1 MWDQPDLQRAWLG
14 LLRIIPTYVGSTP
27 SGSLLP
33 SPVSNHSHVCGI
45 NSFRLSSF
53 AFPPESFPRMWD
65 QRRSPGPS
73 GCLHRIIPTY
83 VGSTASRGRPSPDR
97 ANHSHVC
104 GINTSMAFY
113 FVERYE
119 SFPRMWDQLFD
130 GISCGRV
137 ARIIPTYVG
146 STSSWVAH
154 CILLSNHSHVC
165 GINPFHKKN
174 KISPRESFP
183 RMWDQ
188 LSCIP
193 LLSESSRIIPTY
205 VGSTVWQLSELDC
218 YLESF
223 PRMWDQLDER
233 LALWVLQR
241 IIPTYVGSTSTTGR

>member
-1 MWDQPDLQRAWLG
+1 MWDQPLTIAITAVL
-14 LLRIIPTYVGSTP
+14 
-27 SGSLLP
+27 
-33 SPVSNHSHVCGI
+33 N
-45 NSFRLSSF
+45 
-53 AFPPESFPRMWD
+53 
-65 QRRSPGPS
+65 
-73 GCLHRIIPTY
+73 RIIPTY

-104 GINTSMAFY
+104 GINTSMACY